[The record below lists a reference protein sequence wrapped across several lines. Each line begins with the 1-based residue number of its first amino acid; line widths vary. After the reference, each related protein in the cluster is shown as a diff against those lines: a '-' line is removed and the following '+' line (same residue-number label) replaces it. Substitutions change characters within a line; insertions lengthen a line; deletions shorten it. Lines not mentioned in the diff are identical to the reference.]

1 MKILFLLYG
10 IGRGLAT
17 SEPSIM
23 SNVILPLIKQ
33 GNKAEVIYCFNE
45 IKEINNPRS
54 EEKGLIEAP
63 REGIFKNAKIIFTNP
78 SELLVEEYFELSK
91 RYKDIHND
99 NYLSYRNLVSQLAML
114 NKLSSYIDLN
124 EAERVVFCRDDLY
137 FPDKITNWKKILKVS
152 ERFPVVPSR
161 QWHSG
166 VFERFLICNSHVSK
180 DIAQRSKFIPDFL
193 NNFEF
198 LNGEILLN
206 YVFDKLSIKPASLP
220 LKTFRVRIDKIQKE
234 NFLIPFWRP
243 KEMLRIIIS
252 RLRFI
257 FS

>member
-10 IGRGLAT
+10 IGRGLVT

-33 GNKAEVIYCFNE
+33 GNKAKVIYCFNE

-54 EEKGLIEAP
+54 GEKGSIEAP
-63 REGIFKNAKIIFTNP
+63 REGIFKNAKIIYTNP

-124 EAERVVFCRDDLY
+124 EAETVVFCRDD
-137 FPDKITNWKKILKVS
+137 
-152 ERFPVVPSR
+152 
-161 QWHSG
+161 
-166 VFERFLICNSHVSK
+166 
-180 DIAQRSKFIPDFL
+180 
-193 NNFEF
+193 
-198 LNGEILLN
+198 
-206 YVFDKLSIKPASLP
+206 
-220 LKTFRVRIDKIQKE
+220 
-234 NFLIPFWRP
+234 
-243 KEMLRIIIS
+243 
-252 RLRFI
+252 
-257 FS
+257 